1 MLPISTLIFTWGS
14 TWSCC
19 PVGWRT
25 LQSNCYFP
33 LTDNKTWAESER
45 NCSGMGAHLTTISTE
60 AEQVCWED
68 HINFSARLNLFPEK
82 EEFLCPVMPLSVFIR
97 PICLESPF
105 FLFNFL
111 LYGQLLLVFLYLI
124 HMLFPP
130 ESYPNYLPHST
141 PPYAKWE
148 VLLWDSVHNEIMA
161 FTPLHYNCLFTAPSL
176 PVTLTTWR
184 AGTMLYSPLR
194 FQCPVQCEAHW
205 IGLDK
210 CLVSRWINEWLI
222 RTELASQDK
231 YRKNNSD
238 VWI

>member
-1 MLPISTLIFTWGS
+1 M
-14 TWSCC
+14 
-19 PVGWRT
+19 
-25 LQSNCYFP
+25 
-33 LTDNKTWAESER
+33 
-45 NCSGMGAHLTTISTE
+45 TISTE

-68 HINFSARLNLFPEK
+68 HISFSARLNLFPEK
-82 EEFLCPVMPLSVFIR
+82 EEFLCPVMPLSVFICS
-97 PICLESPF
+97 ICLESPF

-124 HMLFPP
+124 HMWFPP

-141 PPYAKWE
+141 PPYAKWA

-184 AGTMLYSPLR
+184 AGTMLYSLLR

-210 CLVSRWINEWLI
+210 CLVSRWINDWLI